1 VHNQANIITVMI
13 HMEFIMKKVIVLL
26 AAIVLSPISFAS
38 SETTVTIA
46 GSTSV
51 SNVMEVLGETYQK
64 KTGINVEV
72 QGMGSSA
79 GIVAARN
86 GTTLLGMSSR
96 ELTIDELTDVDTT
109 VIAHD
114 GIAIVIN
121 KSNPVDNLTREEIKK
136 IYRQEITNWKEVG
149 GEDKPIIAVTRDVSS
164 GTREEFEKILGL
176 KRIVNDIEVSD
187 ISQRTLVGN
196 GNGMVKTLVANN
208 IYAIAYISLGSVDNG
223 LLVKA
228 LSVDGTKATNEHVFS
243 GDYKLARPFIVLY
256 KRNIAQPALD
266 FVNYIMSDEGQ
277 KIIQEQGYISIEQSH
292 N

>member
-1 VHNQANIITVMI
+1 
-13 HMEFIMKKVIVLL
+13 MKKVIVLL
-26 AAIVLSPISFAS
+26 AAMVLPALSFAS
-38 SETTVTIA
+38 SKTAVTIA

-64 KTGINVEV
+64 KTGFDVEV

-79 GIVAARN
+79 GVVAARN
-86 GTTLLGMSSR
+86 GTTMLGMSSR
-96 ELTIDELTDVDTT
+96 ELTIDELIDMSTT

-114 GIAIVIN
+114 GIAIVVN
-121 KSNPVDNLTREEIKK
+121 KSNPVNNLTKEEIKK

-176 KRIVNDIEVSD
+176 KRSINNIEVSD
-187 ISQRTLVGN
+187 ISPRTLVGN

-208 IYAIAYISLGSVDNG
+208 IYSVAYISLGSVDNE

-228 LSVDGTKATNEHVFS
+228 LSIDGIKATNEHVFS

-256 KRNIAQPALD
+256 KNNVAQPALD
-266 FVNYIMSDEGQ
+266 FVNFIMSDEGQ
-277 KIIQEQGYISIEQSH
+277 KIIDDQGYISIKQSH

>member
-1 VHNQANIITVMI
+1 
-13 HMEFIMKKVIVLL
+13 MKKVIGLL
-26 AAIVLSPISFAS
+26 AAIVLSPLSFAS

-51 SNVMEVLGETYQK
+51 SHVLEVLGETYQK
-64 KTGINVEV
+64 KTGIDVEV

-79 GIVAARN
+79 GIVAVKN
-86 GTTLLGMSSR
+86 GITMLGMSSR
-96 ELTIDELTDVDTT
+96 ELAIDELTDMNTT

-121 KSNPVDNLTREEIKK
+121 KSNPVDNLSREEIKK

-176 KRIVNDIEVSD
+176 KRIVNNIEVSD

-208 IYAIAYISLGSVDNG
+208 IYALAYISLGSVDNE

-228 LSVDGTKATNEHVFS
+228 LSVDGIEATNEHIFS

-256 KRNIAQPALD
+256 KKNVAQPALD
-266 FVNYIMSDEGQ
+266 FINYIMSDEAQ
-277 KIIQEQGYISIEQSH
+277 KIIEDQGYISIAQSH

>member
-1 VHNQANIITVMI
+1 
-13 HMEFIMKKVIVLL
+13 MKKVIGLL
-26 AAIVLSPISFAS
+26 VAIVLSPIAFAS

-64 KTGINVEV
+64 KTGIDVEV

-86 GTTLLGMSSR
+86 GTTMLGMSSR
-96 ELTIDELTDVDTT
+96 ELTIDELTDVDTM

-121 KSNPVDNLTREEIKK
+121 KSNPVENLTKEEIKK

-176 KRIVNDIEVSD
+176 KRNVNNIEVSD
-187 ISQRTLVGN
+187 ISPRTLVGN
-196 GNGMVKTLVANN
+196 GNGMVKTMVANN
-208 IYAIAYISLGSVDNG
+208 IYALAYISLGSVDHE

-228 LSVDGTKATNEHVFS
+228 LSVDGIKATNENVFS
-243 GDYKLARPFIVLY
+243 GEYKLARSFIVLY
-256 KRNIAQPALD
+256 KKNVAQPALD

-277 KIIQEQGYISIEQSH
+277 KIIDDQGYISIEQSH

>member
-1 VHNQANIITVMI
+1 MNIFTVMI
-13 HMEFIMKKVIVLL
+13 HMEFIMKKVIGLL
-26 AAIVLSPISFAS
+26 AAIVLPAIAFAS

-64 KTGINVEV
+64 KTGFDVEV
-72 QGMGSSA
+72 QGMGTSS
-79 GIVAARN
+79 GVVAARN
-86 GTTLLGMSSR
+86 GTTMLGMSSR
-96 ELTIDELTDVDTT
+96 ELTIDELTDMDTT

-121 KSNPVDNLTREEIKK
+121 KSNPVNNLTKEEIKK

-176 KRIVNDIEVSD
+176 KRIINDIEVSD
-187 ISQRTLVGN
+187 ISPRTLVGN

-208 IYAIAYISLGSVDNG
+208 IHALAYISLGSVDNE
-223 LLVKA
+223 LSVKA
-228 LSVDGTKATNEHVFS
+228 LSIDGIKATNEHIFS
-243 GDYKLARPFIVLY
+243 GEYKLARPFIVLY
-256 KRNIAQPALD
+256 KKNVAQPALD
-266 FVNYIMSDEGQ
+266 FVHYIMSDEGQ
-277 KIIQEQGYISIEQSH
+277 KIIDDQGYISIEQSH